1 MSLKRWHKMSK
12 ETIILNLRFARK
24 EYIFHKTNDR
34 EYPLKRA
41 LIKYFSKEC
50 LKYREML
57 KVAI

>member
-1 MSLKRWHKMSK
+1 MSREIIIKNLK
-12 ETIILNLRFARK
+12 FARK
-24 EYIFHKTNDR
+24 EYIFHKSNDR

>member
-1 MSLKRWHKMSK
+1 MNREIAIKNLK
-12 ETIILNLRFARK
+12 FARK

-50 LKYREML
+50 LKYRQLLENQ
-57 KVAI
+57 K

>member
-1 MSLKRWHKMSK
+1 MSK